1 MSIDDTAS
9 DRLLTE
15 VERQH
20 KYLARLPDDYQFPL
34 FNAAQALESQRRHEY
49 RVQYHRPNQKKWI
62 NAGTFRDRVAANKEV
77 QKLEHKGYKAQIVT
91 L

>member
-1 MSIDDTAS
+1 MVTLIS
-9 DRLLTE
+9 
-15 VERQH
+15 
-20 KYLARLPDDYQFPL
+20 LATLGLGIAVPL
-34 FNAAQALESQRRHEY
+34 QANAQPPMKQTTKVAVTSPHTHEY

-77 QKLEHKGYKAQIVT
+77 QKLEHKGYKAKIVT

>member
-1 MSIDDTAS
+1 MNKVMVTLIS
-9 DRLLTE
+9 
-15 VERQH
+15 
-20 KYLARLPDDYQFPL
+20 LATLGLGIAVPL
-34 FNAAQALESQRRHEY
+34 QANAQPMKQTTKVALESQRRHEY